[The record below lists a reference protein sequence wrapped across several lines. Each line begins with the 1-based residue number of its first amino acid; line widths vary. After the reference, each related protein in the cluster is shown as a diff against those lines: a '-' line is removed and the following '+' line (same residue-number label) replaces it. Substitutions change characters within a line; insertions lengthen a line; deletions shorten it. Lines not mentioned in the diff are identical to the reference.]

1 MFVKR
6 IIVLA
11 AIAAVLL
18 VPGQVHAGS
27 GAQDGGSHNPLRK
40 LERLEEWTS
49 GLYQASIDENRQ
61 LAYTYALRLQS
72 LTQDAEL
79 RRLGEPAGW
88 ERIDERVASVVNG
101 LNRGALSPTWR
112 EDASKLKL
120 AVDALDEGRSSLWL
134 QYERLL
140 REDIHRLQKAWQRGG
155 REGAQAAEA
164 ALAQLRL
171 HVSRMEAAAAVAEQP
186 DRIRTLLD
194 RIRYTEKLI
203 VAPEQSAAQRTLAEG
218 SFVLIG
224 DAVDRLFE
232 NEASIAHPE
241 AVGHPSWQ
249 WTFMLA
255 TVVLSALA
263 FTGWRKH
270 RALHRDITVPKRPA
284 SR

>member
-1 MFVKR
+1 MYVKR
-6 IIVLA
+6 IFVLA
-11 AIAAVLL
+11 ALAAALL
-18 VPGQVHAGS
+18 GAGS
-27 GAQDGGSHNPLRK
+27 GYAAGEQAGEGDRHPLKK
-40 LERLEEWTS
+40 LERLEEWTN

-79 RRLGEPAGW
+79 RSLGEPAGW

-101 LNRGALSPTWR
+101 LNRGALSPSWR

-140 REDIHRLQKAWQRGG
+140 REDISRLQKAWLRGG
-155 REGAQAAEA
+155 EDGAEA
-164 ALAQLRL
+164 AASALAQLRL

-194 RIRYTEKLI
+194 RIRYTEKL
-203 VAPEQSAAQRTLAEG
+203 VAAPEQSAAQRTLAEG

-232 NEASIAHPE
+232 NEASIAPPE

-255 TVVLSALA
+255 SVVLSALA
-263 FTGWRKH
+263 FTGWRKY